1 MHIPDGFIEAPVSAA
16 GAVVAAGGV
25 ALAAR
30 KAAADLDDRA
40 VPLAGLTSAYVFAMQ
55 MLNFPVAAGTS
66 GHLVGG
72 CLAAMLV
79 GPWLACISMAVVIV
93 VQALVF
99 ADGGLSAIGL
109 NMILM
114 GVVPV
119 LVATGATH
127 LARVAVPATRRA
139 VMGTAAVAAWASV
152 VASALVF
159 TAFFAIGG
167 AADVSL
173 RDVTAAMVGVHALI
187 GIGEAVIT
195 AATLG
200 AVIGTRPDLV
210 HAARHV
216 RRAAAT
222 STAPP
227 TVGAPA

>member
-1 MHIPDGFIEAPVSAA
+1 MHIPDGFIDAPVSAA

-30 KAAADLDDRA
+30 KAAAHLDDRA

-72 CLAAMLV
+72 CLAAILV
-79 GPWLACISMAVVIV
+79 GPWLACIAMAVVTV

-109 NMILM
+109 NLILM

-119 LVATGATH
+119 IVATGAMQV
-127 LARVAVPATRRA
+127 ARVALAPTRRA
-139 VMGTAAVAAWASV
+139 VVGTAAVAAWASV
-152 VASALVF
+152 VASSLVF
-159 TAFFAIGG
+159 TAFFALGG
-167 AADVSL
+167 AADVPL
-173 RDVTAAMVGVHALI
+173 PDVAGAMVGVHALV
-187 GIGEAVIT
+187 GIGEAAIT
-195 AATLG
+195 AATLS

-210 HAARHV
+210 HAARHL
-216 RRAAAT
+216 RAASAAT
-222 STAPP
+222 SPAI
-227 TVGAPA
+227 GAQA